1 MSSEERTA
9 DAPLL
14 NSSPAILVIDDDE
27 GDCCLVE
34 DILAQENLSVTSAV
48 GGAAGIK
55 LLGRQNFDVVITDL
69 KMPDVDGFG
78 ILDYL
83 ARNRPETVVIVISG
97 FASIDSVIKAL
108 RQGAYDY
115 ITKPFTPELLVHS
128 LRRALDYLELRRSR
142 LKAESFAMVSQMAC
156 TAAHE
161 VFQPLTVLMGLTHE
175 IARAHAEAREQTDGI
190 LEQARAIRAII
201 TRMEN
206 LNAYIVKTMPGGHT
220 IIDLEQASAA
230 ARNWPPAD

>member
-1 MSSEERTA
+1 MSSEARVA
-9 DAPLL
+9 DEPQAKSGPTV
-14 NSSPAILVIDDDE
+14 LVIDDDE

-34 DILAQENLSVTSAV
+34 DILAQESLSVTSAV
-48 GGAAGIK
+48 GGAEGIK

-83 ARNRPETVVIVISG
+83 SRNRPETVVIVISG

-128 LRRALDYLELRRSR
+128 VRRALDYLELRRSR
-142 LKAESFAMVSQMAC
+142 LKTESFAMVSQMAC

-161 VFQPLTVLMGLTHE
+161 VFQPLTVLMGLASE
-175 IARAHAEAREQTDGI
+175 IRRQSPEAGETAAAI

-206 LNAYIVKTMPGGHT
+206 LNAYIVKTLPGGHT
-220 IIDLEQASAA
+220 IIDLEQASATV
-230 ARNWPPAD
+230 RNWPPAE